1 VKRKEKK
8 TIIGINKNW
17 DAQFKNI
24 AKLHTEYREAS
35 NPIIS
40 FDPQKKQVLGNLY
53 RPATLY
59 TKEPVTTVEHDFWS
73 LGHGKVMTHG
83 AYDSQQNRG
92 YITLK
97 NSKNPRK
104 FACEA

>member
-8 TIIGINKNW
+8 TIIGINKIW
-17 DAQFKNI
+17 DAQFKNL

-40 FDPQKKQVLGNLY
+40 FDSKKKQVLGNLS

-59 TKEPVTTVEHDFWS
+59 TKKS
-73 LGHGKVMTHG
+73 LLESMIFGV
-83 AYDSQQNRG
+83 
-92 YITLK
+92 
-97 NSKNPRK
+97 
-104 FACEA
+104 